1 MADWET
7 VRTIALRLPGA
18 EESTTYGQP
27 AFKVGGKLFA
37 WISPDRRADGALA
50 LQIDLDEK
58 PLAITAEPDVFFE
71 TAHYNGHPILL
82 VRLERAD
89 PAMLEDRIEESW
101 LLRAPKRL
109 VDAYL
114 AERR

>member
-1 MADWET
+1 MRT
-7 VRTIALRLPGA
+7 VRSLYG
-18 EESTTYGQP
+18 STSTRS
-27 AFKVGGKLFA
+27 L
-37 WISPDRRADGALA
+37 
-50 LQIDLDEK
+50 
-58 PLAITAEPDVFFE
+58 LAIAAEPDVFFE
-71 TAHYNGHPILL
+71 TAHYDGHPILL

>member
-1 MADWET
+1 
-7 VRTIALRLPGA
+7 
-18 EESTTYGQP
+18 
-27 AFKVGGKLFA
+27 
-37 WISPDRRADGALA
+37 
-50 LQIDLDEK
+50 
-58 PLAITAEPDVFFE
+58 VFFE
-71 TAHYNGHPILL
+71 TAHYDGHPILL
-82 VRLERAD
+82 VRLEHAD